1 MSDTEEE
8 EVGEAEEV
16 GVRLPQNRCCRCAYP
31 SDVSG
36 RDKTVC
42 PRDDEL
48 GSESGCHETDT
59 ANVLTLLMRMIRL
72 HPKVIRYNRGGQ
84 KSRKAKRGAT
94 SLRMGQVAARQTLQM
109 CLPFRC
115 KWDG

>member
-48 GSESGCHETDT
+48 GSESGFHETDT

-72 HPKVIRYNRGGQ
+72 CTQ
-84 KSRKAKRGAT
+84 KSSDTIGGTEIRESEEGGNELENGSGCCET
-94 SLRMGQVAARQTLQM
+94 DAADVLTLQM
-109 CLPFRC
+109 
-115 KWDG
+115 

>member
-48 GSESGCHETDT
+48 GSESGFHETDT

-72 HPKVIRYNRGGQ
+72 HPKVIRYNRGDRNPGKRRGGQ
-84 KSRKAKRGAT
+84 RA
-94 SLRMGQVAARQTLQM
+94 
-109 CLPFRC
+109 
-115 KWDG
+115 